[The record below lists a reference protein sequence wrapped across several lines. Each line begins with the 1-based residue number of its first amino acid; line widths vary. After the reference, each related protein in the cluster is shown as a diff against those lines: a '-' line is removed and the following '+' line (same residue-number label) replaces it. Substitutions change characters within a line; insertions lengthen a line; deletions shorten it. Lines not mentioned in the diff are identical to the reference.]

1 MINKLTLL
9 RRLNQIKS
17 LIKLIDGQ
25 TILNTSEI
33 VSLIYR
39 GFDNKQI
46 EHFAYELFYNYDKPN
61 YWRKK
66 NDNI

>member
-1 MINKLTLL
+1 MLNKSTLL
-9 RRLNQIKS
+9 RRLNQVKS
-17 LIKLIDGQ
+17 LIKLIDNT

-46 EHFAYELFYNYDKPN
+46 QYFAYELFYNYDNPN
-61 YWRKK
+61 YWRENK
-66 NDNI
+66 

>member
-46 EHFAYELFYNYDKPN
+46 EYFAYELFYNYDNPN
-61 YWRKK
+61 YWSKTK
-66 NDNI
+66 